1 MCSINKV
8 SSAVII
14 NFQEKL
20 DREVSQNSQVTMKL
34 VQRLSHL
41 ILQKILRAKKQL
53 LFRTQSTIQD
63 KAFSENS

>member
-1 MCSINKV
+1 MRSINKV
-8 SSAVII
+8 SSIVII

-41 ILQKILRAKKQL
+41 ILRKMLNAKKQL

>member
-8 SSAVII
+8 SSIVII

-41 ILQKILRAKKQL
+41 ILRKILNAKKQL

>member
-8 SSAVII
+8 SSIVII

-41 ILQKILRAKKQL
+41 ILRKILNAKKQL
-53 LFRTQSTIQD
+53 LFRIQSTIQD

>member
-20 DREVSQNSQVTMKL
+20 NREVSQNSQVTMKL

-53 LFRTQSTIQD
+53 LFRTQSTI
-63 KAFSENS
+63 

>member
-1 MCSINKV
+1 MRSINKV
-8 SSAVII
+8 SSIVII

-41 ILQKILRAKKQL
+41 ILRKILNAKKQL